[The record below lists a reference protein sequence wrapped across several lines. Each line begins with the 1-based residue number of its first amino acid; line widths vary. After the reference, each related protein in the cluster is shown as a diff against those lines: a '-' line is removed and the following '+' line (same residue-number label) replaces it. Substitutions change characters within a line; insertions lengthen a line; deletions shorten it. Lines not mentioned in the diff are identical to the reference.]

1 MQMANSKWHSVKPI
15 SHLRLLISGLCA
27 ARFALSFPV
36 GAQQPAKISRIA
48 FVSSTGSPNNP
59 GANVEAFRQG
69 MRELGYVEGK
79 NIQVEY
85 RYIEGKSER
94 TPSLVSELIQL
105 KVDVLIS
112 AALSATRVAKKETQK
127 IPIVFNIPD
136 DPVAVGLVE
145 SLARPGGNITGV
157 ARLGREL
164 SGKRLG
170 LLTEAIPGIKRVVI
184 LYSPTNILTT
194 SSRRNYEDYEAPARA
209 LKITPQLIH
218 VRNPSQDLDGA
229 IREAVKGN
237 LNGLIIIDTTP
248 LFPYREKI
256 VELAFKHRLP
266 LLAETTIWVE
276 AGGLMSYSA
285 NEPESYRRIA
295 TYVDKVLKGTKPA
308 DLPVEQP
315 TKFEFVINL
324 KTASALNLTIPQS
337 VLYRADRVI
346 R

>member
-1 MQMANSKWHSVKPI
+1 VESAGKNMKSKITVFALWAMLS
-15 SHLRLLISGLCA
+15 
-27 ARFALSFPV
+27 ALSFPV
-36 GAQQPAKISRIA
+36 GAQQPAKISRIG

-112 AALSATRVAKKETQK
+112 AALSATRVAKKETKK

-164 SGKRLG
+164 SGKRLE

>member
-1 MQMANSKWHSVKPI
+1 MESAGKNMKSKITVFALWAMLS
-15 SHLRLLISGLCA
+15 
-27 ARFALSFPV
+27 ALSFPV
-36 GAQQPAKISRIA
+36 GAQQPAKISRIG

-112 AALSATRVAKKETQK
+112 AALSATRVAKKETKK

-164 SGKRLG
+164 SGKRLE

>member
-1 MQMANSKWHSVKPI
+1 MESAGKNMKSKITVFALWAMLS
-15 SHLRLLISGLCA
+15 
-27 ARFALSFPV
+27 ALSFPV
-36 GAQQPAKISRIA
+36 GAQQPAKISRIG

-112 AALSATRVAKKETQK
+112 AALSATRVAKKETKK

-164 SGKRLG
+164 SGKRLE
-170 LLTEAIPGIKRVVI
+170 LLTEAIPGIKRVGI
-184 LYSPTNILTT
+184 LYSPTNILV

-256 VELAFKHRLP
+256 VELAFKNRLP

>member
-1 MQMANSKWHSVKPI
+1 MESAGKNMKSKITVFALWAMLS
-15 SHLRLLISGLCA
+15 
-27 ARFALSFPV
+27 ALSFPV
-36 GAQQPAKISRIA
+36 GAQQPAKISRIG

-112 AALSATRVAKKETQK
+112 AALSATRVAKKETKK

-164 SGKRLG
+164 SGKRLE

-229 IREAVKGN
+229 IRQAVKGN

>member
-1 MQMANSKWHSVKPI
+1 MKSKITVFALWAMLS
-15 SHLRLLISGLCA
+15 
-27 ARFALSFPV
+27 ALSFPV
-36 GAQQPAKISRIA
+36 GAQQPAKISRIG

-112 AALSATRVAKKETQK
+112 AALSATRVAKKETKK

-164 SGKRLG
+164 SGKRLE

>member
-1 MQMANSKWHSVKPI
+1 MESAGKNMKSKITVFALWAMLS
-15 SHLRLLISGLCA
+15 
-27 ARFALSFPV
+27 ALSFPV
-36 GAQQPAKISRIA
+36 GAQQPAKISRIG

-112 AALSATRVAKKETQK
+112 AALSATRVAKKETKK

-164 SGKRLG
+164 SGKRLK

>member
-1 MQMANSKWHSVKPI
+1 MESAGKNMKSKITVFALWAMLS
-15 SHLRLLISGLCA
+15 
-27 ARFALSFPV
+27 ALSFPV
-36 GAQQPAKISRIA
+36 GAQQPAKISRIG

-112 AALSATRVAKKETQK
+112 AALSATRVAKKETKK

-164 SGKRLG
+164 SGKRLE

-266 LLAETTIWVE
+266 LWRKQRY
-276 AGGLMSYSA
+276 G
-285 NEPESYRRIA
+285 
-295 TYVDKVLKGTKPA
+295 
-308 DLPVEQP
+308 
-315 TKFEFVINL
+315 
-324 KTASALNLTIPQS
+324 
-337 VLYRADRVI
+337 
-346 R
+346 

>member
-1 MQMANSKWHSVKPI
+1 MKSKITVFALWAMLS
-15 SHLRLLISGLCA
+15 
-27 ARFALSFPV
+27 ALSFPV
-36 GAQQPAKISRIA
+36 GAQQPAKISRIG

-85 RYIEGKSER
+85 RYIEGKSDR

-112 AALSATRVAKKETQK
+112 AALSATRVAKKETKK

-164 SGKRLG
+164 SGKRLE

-295 TYVDKVLKGTKPA
+295 TYVDKVLKGTKPQTC
-308 DLPVEQP
+308 LSSSRPS
-315 TKFEFVINL
+315 L
-324 KTASALNLTIPQS
+324 SS
-337 VLYRADRVI
+337 
-346 R
+346 

>member
-1 MQMANSKWHSVKPI
+1 
-15 SHLRLLISGLCA
+15 
-27 ARFALSFPV
+27 
-36 GAQQPAKISRIA
+36 
-48 FVSSTGSPNNP
+48 
-59 GANVEAFRQG
+59 
-69 MRELGYVEGK
+69 
-79 NIQVEY
+79 
-85 RYIEGKSER
+85 
-94 TPSLVSELIQL
+94 
-105 KVDVLIS
+105 
-112 AALSATRVAKKETQK
+112 VAKKETKK

-164 SGKRLG
+164 SGKRLE
-170 LLTEAIPGIKRVVI
+170 LLTEAIPGIKRVGI
-184 LYSPTNILTT
+184 LYSPTNILA

-218 VRNPSQDLDGA
+218 VPNPSQDLDGA

-248 LFPYREKI
+248 LYPYREKI
-256 VELAFKHRLP
+256 VELAFKNRLP

-276 AGGLMSYSA
+276 AGCLMSYSA
-285 NEPESYRRIA
+285 NELESYRRIA
-295 TYVDKVLKGTKPA
+295 TYVDKVLKGAKPA